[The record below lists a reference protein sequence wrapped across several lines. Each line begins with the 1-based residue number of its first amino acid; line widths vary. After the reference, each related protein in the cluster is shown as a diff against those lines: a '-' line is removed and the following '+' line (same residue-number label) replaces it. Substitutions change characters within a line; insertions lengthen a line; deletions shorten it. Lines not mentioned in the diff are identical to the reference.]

1 MAFPS
6 WLRCHRPMCPSCSG
20 PPLSQPPAAFSPPPT
35 CPGSA
40 PRERPAYLVAS
51 GQLRTAPPAERLADA
66 RTACSFTP
74 CCAAVTATRQ
84 SRDPAVTP
92 HNRHER
98 QSSAT
103 LPPLRAM
110 PLRLA
115 SSGSLSACEIVTGS
129 AAGPTALASLAS
141 CQAPHRGSLRRSLG
155 QPLRGPPPSRLRL
168 PLFLRRLRRV
178 SGSARAASGPPLP
191 PPPPLGSPLTASF
204 GRSSLSPLGSPLS
217 LWSGSRV

>member
-1 MAFPS
+1 
-6 WLRCHRPMCPSCSG
+6 MCPSCSG

-51 GQLRTAPPAERLADA
+51 GQLRTTPPAERLAHA

-115 SSGSLSACEIVTGS
+115 SSGSRRVLAIGIGS
-129 AAGPTALASLAS
+129 AAAPATLAPLASSPLRAAGPPAS
-141 CQAPHRGSLRRSLG
+141 RSVSRFAAHFALGLRPPPNRGRFAAPQAPPVL
-155 QPLRGPPPSRLRL
+155 PPAL
-168 PLFLRRLRRV
+168 
-178 SGSARAASGPPLP
+178 PLP

-217 LWSGSRV
+217 LWSSSRV